1 MNAVRSA
8 ILILA
13 VFASPL
19 AAAAQTRAE
28 IAQQERAQKAR
39 TLHPY
44 KPDNVERALFVVED
58 KYLVQ
63 RIFNPPNGLFL
74 RVGGLPQGSGLPL
87 GPGYRFSN
95 DKVSA
100 FGYGVLAPVSGYWD
114 VGTELWFNHLFDHNV
129 FVAAGARRMDLP
141 QEDFFGIGLESN
153 ESLKTSYAL
162 KQSVFHVR
170 GGNTPGD
177 LFQLVGRV
185 SYETPRQRPGEDT
198 GIPSIEQVFTPGQ
211 APGLFQDTDFLR
223 TGAAF
228 TIDVSDF
235 PLGPRVGGLYTIS
248 YEKFSDRSLDR
259 FSFSQWSVDLRQFV
273 PIVDGARSIA
283 VRLFATSASPDA
295 GNEVPYYYMPTLGG
309 AYMVRQL
316 ANYRFRDR
324 NVVFTN
330 VEYRYELNA
339 FMTGVAFYD
348 AGTVAPTM
356 RALTLKNL
364 QWDYGFGVRFG
375 FMGATTMRTE
385 LAFGAEGMRLVFRFS
400 DVF

>member
-1 MNAVRSA
+1 MTAVRCA

-13 VFASPL
+13 VLLSPL
-19 AAAAQTRAE
+19 TAAAQTRAE
-28 IAQQERAQKAR
+28 IAQQERAQKAQA
-39 TLHPY
+39 LHPY
-44 KPDNVERALFVVED
+44 KPDKVERALFVVED

-95 DKVSA
+95 DKASI
-100 FGYGVLAPVSGYWD
+100 FGYGVLAPISGYWD
-114 VGTELWFNHLFDHNV
+114 VGTELWFNHLFNHHV

-141 QEDFFGIGLESN
+141 QEDFFGIGIESTEN
-153 ESLKTSYAL
+153 LKTSYAL

-170 GGNTPGD
+170 AGNTPGD

-198 GIPSIEQVFTPGQ
+198 GIPSIEQVFTPAQ

-228 TIDVSDF
+228 TIDASDF
-235 PLGPRVGGLYTIS
+235 PLGPRSGGLYTFAF
-248 YEKFSDRSLDR
+248 EKYSDRKLDR

-273 PIVDGARSIA
+273 PIVQGSRSIA
-283 VRLFATSASPDA
+283 LRLMATGVSPDA
-295 GNEVPYYYMPTLGG
+295 GNEVPYYYLPTLGG
-309 AYMVRQL
+309 AYMVRGL

-330 VEYRYELNA
+330 IEYRYELNS
-339 FMTGVAFYD
+339 FMTGVAFFD

-356 RALTLKNL
+356 SALTLNNVK
-364 QWDYGFGVRFG
+364 WDYGFGVRLG
-375 FMGATTMRTE
+375 FMGTTTIRTE
-385 LAFGAEGMRLVFRFS
+385 LSFGAEGPRIVFKFS

>member
-1 MNAVRSA
+1 MNWSRCA

-13 VFASPL
+13 VVVTPQ

-28 IAQQERAQKAR
+28 IAQQARAEKSK

-44 KPDNVERALFVVED
+44 KPDKVERALFLVED

-95 DKVSA
+95 DTVSA

-114 VGTELWFNHLFDHNV
+114 VGTEVWFNHLFNHHA

-141 QEDFFGIGLESN
+141 QEDFFGIGIDSTED
-153 ESLKTSYAL
+153 LKTSYAL

-170 GGNTPGD
+170 GGNNPGD
-177 LFQLVGRV
+177 LFQLVGRL
-185 SYETPRQRPGEDT
+185 SYETPRQRRGEDER
-198 GIPSIEQVFTPGQ
+198 IPSIEDVFTPAQ

-228 TIDVSDF
+228 TIDASDF
-235 PLGPRVGGLYTIS
+235 PLGPRVGGLYTFS
-248 YEKFSDRSLDR
+248 FEKFSDRNLER
-259 FSFSQWSVDLRQFV
+259 FSFSQWAVDLRQFV
-273 PIVDGARSIA
+273 PIVDGSRSIA
-283 VRLFATSASPDA
+283 VRLFATSARPDS
-295 GNEVPYYYMPTLGG
+295 GNEVPYYYLPTLGG
-309 AYMVRQL
+309 AYMVREL

-330 VEYRYELNA
+330 IEYRYELNA

-356 RALTLKNL
+356 HALSLRNL

-375 FMGATTMRTE
+375 FMGSTTMRTE
-385 LAFGAEGMRLVFRFS
+385 LAFGGEGIRFVFRFS